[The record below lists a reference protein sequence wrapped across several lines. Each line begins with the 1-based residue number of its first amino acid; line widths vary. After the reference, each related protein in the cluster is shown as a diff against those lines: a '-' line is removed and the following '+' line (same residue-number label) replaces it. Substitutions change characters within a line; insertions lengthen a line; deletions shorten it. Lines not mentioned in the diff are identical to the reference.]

1 MKNLFLLLLLS
12 PLVGNS
18 QNFTLSGTIK
28 DAKNGETITGA
39 SITLKDKTQAAIT
52 NNYGYYSLSL
62 PKGTYEVSYSNLGF
76 TTETKTVVLDKNTVL
91 NMELASVEK
100 ELDGVTIKDN
110 RKNRN
115 VEKVEIG
122 TVQIDAAT
130 IKKIPAVLGEVDVI
144 KSIQMLPGVS
154 TIGEGAAG
162 FNVRGGSVDQNLIL
176 QDEAPVYNSSH
187 ALGFFSVFNPDAVKD
202 VKLIK
207 GGIPAIY
214 GGRLS
219 SVLDIRMKDGNMK
232 KFAGSGGIGS
242 IFSRLML
249 EGPIKKDKASFMI
262 AYRRSYAD
270 VFFPLFNNE
279 ALKKSILNFSD
290 FNAKLNWTID
300 KKNRVFLSS
309 YIGRDNFG
317 LSDFFGINW
326 GNQNVTLRWNHIYS
340 SKTFANYSAIFSNYD
355 YSLGSEQAT
364 SAFKWVSH
372 IRFYNL
378 RADHTY
384 YPNSK
389 NTIQYGGQLVYY
401 DYRPGETEPVPG
413 KQSFINADIAM
424 QRKFAIEPNLYISNE
439 QTVNKRLSMTY
450 GIRYNGFANI
460 GKDTSVY
467 VYKDAEKRSGD
478 NIIDTLEF
486 GAGEMIKYWQ
496 GVEPRFAMKYTMD
509 KESSIKAGYNRMR
522 QNIHLVTNTSSASP
536 LDVYL
541 PSDRNFKP
549 QIADQVSVGYFRNF
563 KKNMYETS
571 VETFYKTYQNIIDFK
586 DGANLVANNM
596 LDTVML
602 RGKGESY
609 GLELFIR
616 KQNGKLTGWIS
627 YTISQTTRTIDG
639 INGGK
644 KYFSPYDK
652 THVLNITASYEL
664 NKHWSFSANF
674 AYSTGIPITVPAQK
688 FVWQGITAS
697 DPSGRNT
704 FRIQTYHR
712 ADASITY
719 KGKKKK
725 KQLWQGE
732 WVLSAYN
739 VYARRNAFSMYFRQ
753 DPNDPTRT
761 QAVRIS
767 VFGTVIPAI
776 TYNFNF

>member
-1 MKNLFLLLLLS
+1 MKQLFLVFLFI
-12 PLVGNS
+12 PFIGVA

-28 DAKNGETITGA
+28 DQENGETITDA
-39 SITLKDKTQAAIT
+39 SISLKDKPQAAVS
-52 NNYGYYSLSL
+52 NAYGFYSLSL
-62 PKGTYEVSYSNLGF
+62 PKGVYEVSFSFLGF
-76 TTETKTVVLDKNTVL
+76 TTETKTVMLDKNTVI
-91 NMELASVEK
+91 NIELEAVQQ
-100 ELDGVTIKDN
+100 ELSEITIKEN
-110 RKNRN
+110 RKNKN

-122 TVQIDAAT
+122 TIQINAAT

-144 KSIQMLPGVS
+144 KSIQLLPGVS
-154 TIGEGAAG
+154 TIGEGATG

-219 SVLDIRMKDGNMK
+219 SVLDIRMKEGNMK
-232 KFAGSGGIGS
+232 KFAGTGGIGT

-249 EGPIKKDKASFMI
+249 EGPIKKNKASFMI

-270 VFFPLFNNE
+270 IFFPLFNNE
-279 ALKKSILNFSD
+279 ALKKSVLNFSD

-317 LSDFFGINW
+317 LSDFFGLNW
-326 GNQNVTLRWNHIYS
+326 GNQNVTLRWNHIYNS
-340 SKTFANYSAIFSNYD
+340 RNFANYSAIFSNYD
-355 YSLGSEQAT
+355 YSLGSEQAA
-364 SAFKWVSH
+364 SAFKWSSH
-372 IRFYNL
+372 IKFYNL

-389 NTIQYGGQLVYY
+389 NTIQYGGQLIYY
-401 DYRPGETEPVPG
+401 DHRPGETQPIPG
-413 KQSFINADIAM
+413 KKSFINTNIAM
-424 QRKFAIEPNLYISNE
+424 QRKYAIEPNLYISNE
-439 QTVNKRLSMTY
+439 QTVNKRFSMQY

-460 GKDTSVY
+460 GKGNVY
-467 VYKDAEKRSGD
+467 VYKDAENRSG
-478 NIIDTLEF
+478 NEIIDTLYFET
-486 GAGEMIKYWQ
+486 GKLIKYWQ
-496 GVEPRFAMKYTMD
+496 GFEPRFAMKYTLS
-509 KESSIKAGYNRMR
+509 KENSVKAGYNRMR
-522 QNIHLVTNTSSASP
+522 QNLHLVTNTSAASP

-541 PSDRNFKP
+541 PSDRYFKP

-571 VETFYKTYQNIIDFK
+571 VETFYKAYQNTIDFK
-586 DGANLVANNM
+586 DGANLVANDM

-602 RGKGESY
+602 RGTGKSFGAEF
-609 GLELFIR
+609 FIR
-616 KQNGKLTGWIS
+616 KQEGKLTGWIS
-627 YTISQTTRTIDG
+627 YTLSRTTRTIKG
-639 INGGK
+639 INNDK
-644 KYFSPYDK
+644 EYFSPYDK
-652 THVLNITASYEL
+652 THVLNITSSYEL
-664 NKHWSFSANF
+664 NKHWSFSATF

-688 FVWQGITAS
+688 FSWQGIIGS
-697 DPSGRNT
+697 DPSARNT

-712 ADASITY
+712 ADVGITY

-732 WVLSAYN
+732 WVLCAYN
-739 VYARRNAFSMYFRQ
+739 VYARRNAYSMYFRENP
-753 DPNDPTRT
+753 DDPTKT

-767 VFGTVIPAI
+767 IFGTVIPSI